1 MTTMPEL
8 GKTKRLCSNG
18 HVMDPAWD
26 VCPYCPSDRRASP
39 ELART
44 VKVDENPPPPP
55 PPAPAAPRKTELIDN
70 TVKIAGLGFLIST
83 RAPNYGATH
92 RIDRDRMTVGAKGEC
107 DIIISEPHVSD
118 RHASV
123 RFRDGGFY
131 ITDLDSTN
139 GTFVGDERVEQRP
152 LSDGDKVRFGSS
164 EWVFKCV
171 TFEK

>member
-1 MTTMPEL
+1 MTEL
-8 GKTKRLCSNG
+8 GKTKKMCPNG

-26 VCPYCPSDRRASP
+26 VCPYCPSDRRAGP

-44 VKVDENPPPPP
+44 VKVDDLAPPPPP
-55 PPAPAAPRKTELIDN
+55 PKPAPRKTEIIDN
-70 TVKIAGLGFLIST
+70 TVKIGGLGFLISLKT
-83 RAPNYGATH
+83 PNQGQTH
-92 RIDRDRMTVGAKGEC
+92 RVDRDRMTVGAKADC
-107 DIIISEPHVSD
+107 DIVIDGNHVSD

-131 ITDLDSTN
+131 LTDLDSTN
-139 GTFVGDERVEQRP
+139 GTFVGGERVEQRP
-152 LSDGDKVRFGSS
+152 LKDGDAVRFGTS